1 MKPSSLLWL
10 ENRTLNT
17 KLNRHGVTQM
27 SEDPTLADAIN
38 LSDLAAHPA
47 EALAALQ
54 LRGHQPREEAAY

>member
-1 MKPSSLLWL
+1 
-10 ENRTLNT
+10 
-17 KLNRHGVTQM
+17 M